1 MSFPISTIEME
12 RWNAH
17 QRAHC
22 RHTDKTERQQK
33 IIELS
38 KTGMTLKDI
47 HSEVGGT
54 FDVVV
59 AIRMSARRKGQ
70 I

>member
-1 MSFPISTIEME
+1 MSFPLTSDERE
-12 RWNAH
+12 RWDTH

-22 RHTDKTERQQK
+22 RNKDKTERQQK

-38 KTGMTLKDI
+38 QAGMNLKDI

-59 AIRMSARRKGQ
+59 AIRMSARRKG
-70 I
+70 II

>member
-1 MSFPISTIEME
+1 MSFPVSTIEME

-22 RHTDKTERQQK
+22 RNKDKTERQQK

-38 KTGMTLKDI
+38 NAGMPLKDI
-47 HSEVGGT
+47 HRTVGGT

-59 AIRMSARRKGQ
+59 AIRMSARRRG
-70 I
+70 II